1 MNEALRS
8 SWCTCSRMPGSAASA
23 SAMGVDRDPGL
34 STASVNPQ
42 RTHSSTSVAQYVAAT
57 SPSDGAAG
65 AGSDA
70 SAGSWGSR
78 GRGSGCMGRVSL
90 RCATVSAE
98 ATTLAPTG
106 TTLAATVRGDGPN
119 VTLVHGFAQNRACL
133 GPLAEAIAARG
144 RTVLPD
150 APGHGGSQRHS
161 DADVRR
167 GAERAAPAGGPGV
180 FLGYSMGGRRCLRA
194 ALDHPGTVQ
203 ALVLIGATAGIEADA
218 ERRARQASD
227 VALAERL
234 EQIGVTQF
242 VAEWLSLPLFAGLPD
257 WARFD
262 AERRTNSAAGL
273 AASLRHAG
281 TGSMEPLWDRLGEL
295 AVPVLC
301 LTGSLDVRFGEVAA
315 RIVER
320 IGRHAR
326 HEVIDGAG
334 HAAHLERPDAV
345 IDVVSTFLDDLPA
358 PA

>member
-1 MNEALRS
+1 M
-8 SWCTCSRMPGSAASA
+8 
-23 SAMGVDRDPGL
+23 
-34 STASVNPQ
+34 
-42 RTHSSTSVAQYVAAT
+42 
-57 SPSDGAAG
+57 
-65 AGSDA
+65 
-70 SAGSWGSR
+70 
-78 GRGSGCMGRVSL
+78 
-90 RCATVSAE
+90 SAE

-150 APGHGGSQRHS
+150 APGHGGSQHHS

-167 GAERAAPAGGPGV
+167 GAELVATTGGPGV
-180 FLGYSMGGRRCLRA
+180 FIGYSMGGRLCLRA

-203 ALVLIGATAGIEADA
+203 AWVLRGATAWTEADA
-218 ERRARQASD
+218 ERRGRRASD
-227 VALAERL
+227 AAVAERL
-234 EQIGVTQF
+234 EQIDGTQV

-257 WARFD
+257 WARCD
-262 AERRTNSAAGL
+262 AERRTNAAAGL

-281 TGSMEPLWDRLGEL
+281 TGSMAPLGDGRGVLT
-295 AVPVLC
+295 VPVLC
-301 LTGSLDVRFGEVAA
+301 RTGSRDARFGEVAA
-315 RIVER
+315 RIVGR
-320 IGRHAR
+320 IGGDAR